1 MIQPSLGRPLSG
13 GAANVTVNLLNP
25 GQMYGDRVN
34 ELDLRIAKV
43 LRFRR
48 TNTNIGIDIYN
59 MTNSSVTLTY
69 NSTYGTTWLRPTS
82 FMAARWFKVTGQFN
96 F

>member
-1 MIQPSLGRPLSG
+1 M
-13 GAANVTVNLLNP
+13 TVNLLNP

-34 ELDLRIAKV
+34 ELDLRLAKV
-43 LRFRR
+43 VSFRKTR
-48 TNTNIGIDIYN
+48 TNIGIDIYN
-59 MTNSSVTLTY
+59 VTNSSVTLTY

-82 FMAARWFKVTGQFN
+82 FIAARWVKITAQIN